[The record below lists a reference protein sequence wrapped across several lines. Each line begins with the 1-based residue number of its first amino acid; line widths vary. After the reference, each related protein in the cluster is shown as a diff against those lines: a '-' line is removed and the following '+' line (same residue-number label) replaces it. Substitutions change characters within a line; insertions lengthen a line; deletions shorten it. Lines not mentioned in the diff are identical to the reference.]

1 MNNLVPF
8 QDMTLMADSI
18 AKSGLFGMKNVNE
31 VLALMLVAQAEGL
44 HPATAARDYHIIQ
57 GRPALKADAMLAR
70 FQQAG
75 GKVDWTDYT
84 DQIVTGIF
92 THPNGGTLKLSWS
105 IEQATKAG
113 LNKPGSGWSKYPR
126 AMLRARVVSEGIR
139 SVYPGCVI
147 GTYTP
152 EEVADFDDKPVKMR
166 DVTPKPVELPHNV
179 IVQPDEGD
187 LTGLGEPEPEPV
199 PTFFADLLLPDGS
212 AYSSHPNA
220 EEWIFAYN
228 EMVEK
233 IGKSAKFS
241 AQEKA
246 EKVRALKTAN
256 KGCMSRLTALQM
268 AVIAQ
273 ATGHALGAVPEPVE
287 ATPLPKSKGPIMT
300 VDEFAEYDRLQR
312 E

>member
-152 EEVADFDDKPVKMR
+152 EEVADFDDKPVKMK
-166 DVTPKPVELPHNV
+166 DITPQPVELPHNV
-179 IVQPDEGD
+179 ISQPEEGD
-187 LTGLGEPEPEPV
+187 ISEVGEV
-199 PTFFADLLLPDGS
+199 LQATWGDLVLPDGTI
-212 AYSSHPNA
+212 YSSHPNA
-220 EEWIFAYN
+220 EEWVSAYN
-228 EMVEK
+228 DMVGK
-233 IGKSAKFS
+233 IGASTKLSD
-241 AQEKA
+241 QEKA
-246 EKVRALKTAN
+246 EKCRNLKTAN
-256 KGCMSRLTALQM
+256 KGALSRLSAIQM
-268 AVIAQ
+268 AIIAQ
-273 ATGHALGAVPEPVE
+273 AKGNALGALPEPSE
-287 ATPLPKSKGPIMT
+287 AIPSPKSKGPIMT

>member
-1 MNNLVPF
+1 MTNIIPF
-8 QDMTLMADSI
+8 QDMTQMADSI
-18 AKSGLFGMKNVNE
+18 AKSNLFGMKNTNE

-84 DQIVTGIF
+84 DQVVTGIF

-105 IEQATKAG
+105 IEQAQKAG
-113 LNKPGSGWSKYPR
+113 LIKPGGGWTKYPR
-126 AMLRARVVSEGIR
+126 AMLRSRVVSEGIR

-152 EEVADFDDKPVKMR
+152 EEVADFDDKPIKMK
-166 DVTPKPVELPHNV
+166 DVTPQPVELPHNV
-179 IVQPDEGD
+179 IVQADEGD
-187 LTGLGEPEPEPV
+187 ISEIGEKPV
-199 PTFFADLLLPDGS
+199 WADLLLPDGS
-212 AYSSHPNA
+212 VYSTHTNS
-220 EEWIFAYN
+220 EDWIYAYN

-233 IGKSAKFS
+233 IGKSSKLS
-241 AQEKA
+241 EQEKA

-256 KGCMSRLTALQM
+256 KGCMSRLSAIQM

-273 ATGHALGAVPEPVE
+273 ATGNALGAVPNPK
-287 ATPLPKSKGPIMT
+287 PLGPLMT
-300 VDEFAEYDRLQR
+300 VEEFLD
-312 E
+312 